1 MKKQRL
7 IALMCA
13 AIIATALTGCS
24 DTSTEITNDKK
35 DSFDLYSS
43 GYVGADD
50 VYIVLEQ
57 NDIDILHKGSIG
69 ALRYTTSYN
78 YSFDCGETT
87 ASNATHALYVEMPKD
102 SHYDEICE
110 ECFKK

>member
-13 AIIATALTGCS
+13 GIITATLTGCS
-24 DTSTEITNDKK
+24 DANTETTNDNK
-35 DSFDLYSS
+35 DAFYLYSS
-43 GYVGADD
+43 AYIGADD

-57 NDIDILHKGSIG
+57 NDTDILHKGNIG
-69 ALRYTTSYN
+69 ALRNTNDYN

-87 ASNATHALYVEMPKD
+87 VSNATHALYSEMPKD

-110 ECFKK
+110 DCFEK